1 MKQIVVVLD
10 SLAQVDQVAPY
21 LSDVVQPGIEI
32 EFLIYTKPRRSAW
45 LQAHITAL
53 STDNSRAVEIC
64 EQEWRFDVAQ
74 EKYLAER
81 KLAPLREALLSQG
94 CKNELSLYTGSLKR
108 ALSQLRERQP
118 GLIIVLRPRKSSL
131 LERKILT
138 ILRKVGLRV
147 SADVSKASL
156 AFASRS
162 SGT

>member
-1 MKQIVVVLD
+1 
-10 SLAQVDQVAPY
+10 
-21 LSDVVQPGIEI
+21 
-32 EFLIYTKPRRSAW
+32 
-45 LQAHITAL
+45 
-53 STDNSRAVEIC
+53 
-64 EQEWRFDVAQ
+64 
-74 EKYLAER
+74 
-81 KLAPLREALLSQG
+81 
-94 CKNELSLYTGSLKR
+94 LKR